1 MSAES
6 DFSAIAERMLSRIG
20 AALDDSSADVDW
32 MLNDG
37 VLTIDCGEG
46 GKIIVNR
53 HLPNREIWAAGR
65 SGGTHFRADA
75 GRWRDTRSGDAL
87 ESVLARLLREQA
99 GAEVKLPTLPAA

>member
-6 DFSAIAERMLSRIG
+6 DFSAIAERVLSSIG
-20 AALDDSSADVDW
+20 AALDDSTADVDW

-46 GKIIVNR
+46 GRIIVNR

-65 SGGTHFRADA
+65 SGGLHFRADGA
-75 GRWRDTRSGDAL
+75 RWRDTRSGEAL

-99 GAEVKLPTLPAA
+99 DADVVLPALPAA